1 MNGEIWNEV
10 CGIAADI
17 FQVDPQALSAAS
29 SPDQVEKWDSVQHLN
44 LVLALED
51 KYGIVFEPDEME
63 QMRNLGDIASL
74 VGTKLS

>member
-17 FQVDPQALSAAS
+17 FEVEPQALNVAS
-29 SPDQVEKWDSVQHLN
+29 SPDQVEKWDSIQHLN
-44 LVLALED
+44 LVLALEG
-51 KYGIVFEPDEME
+51 KYGIAFEPEEME
-63 QMRNLGDIASL
+63 QMKNLGEIATL